1 MAKIDAKKLMIQ
13 KFMEENQDD
22 VKKLVQEIME
32 NATLVSQMIN
42 AAGSTRSA
50 INANL
55 SAGKLNTA

>member
-1 MAKIDAKKLMIQ
+1 
-13 KFMEENQDD
+13 
-22 VKKLVQEIME
+22 ME